1 MDQRNRFRRY
11 KIAMPVFALVA
22 ALLLGVVIQWLWN
35 AILPSVA
42 HFNPI
47 TYWQAVGLF
56 VLCKILFGGFR
67 GGHPGGYRGKWRR
80 FNGKFDDDTASGP
93 WAWKNK
99 WMKMTH
105 EERLRFRQE
114 MHNRFRKPPGN
125 I

>member
-1 MDQRNRFRRY
+1 
-11 KIAMPVFALVA
+11 MPVFALVA

-67 GGHPGGYRGKWRR
+67 GGRPGGYRGRGRR
-80 FNGKFDDDTASGP
+80 FNEKFGDHTAGGP
-93 WAWKNK
+93 WAWKIK
-99 WMKMTH
+99 WMKMTE
-105 EERLRFRQE
+105 EERMRFRQE
-114 MHNRFRKPPGN
+114 MRNRSGKPPGN